1 MNTKKNKNTKRTN
14 LIYAVVIPISLL
26 LILGFFAIVVMF
38 VLKSFSS
45 NLQPNFNIDENN
57 KISYNVKYSEN
68 NKISKDYKFDELF
81 FEEYPYAK
89 DSKGNYKY
97 FLIKKV

>member
-1 MNTKKNKNTKRTN
+1 MNTKKNKNKKRTN

-26 LILGFFAIVVMF
+26 LILGFFSIVVMF
-38 VLKSFSS
+38 VLKSFSF
-45 NLQPNFNIDENN
+45 NLQTNFTIDEKN

-81 FEEYPYAK
+81 F
-89 DSKGNYKY
+89 
-97 FLIKKV
+97 